1 MTHHW
6 DYADKT
12 KAERRERYKE
22 KRHARMGQGKREK
35 LLHRLTMRRAG
46 VPETPKSSN

>member
-22 KRHARMGQGKREK
+22 KRRTRMGQGKRVK

-46 VPETPKSSN
+46 VPETPKSLD